1 MTKTRTCLAWSLA
14 LALALPALAAAGL
27 SPGPETEVI
36 SLAGASLTFR
46 GVSQDDWSGYSISPA
61 GDVNGDGYDDVVV
74 GAPYGG
80 TIEPYGEGT
89 TYLILGRPRDQ
100 WPANHMDLTMADASF
115 IGIAERSMTGRQV
128 YTAGDVNGDGY
139 DDFLANCYKCKSWS
153 GRSYLFLG
161 RPTVAWG
168 QNYPVEEA
176 DASFFGEGLG
186 DRSGYYTSTAGD
198 VNGDGLDDFLITA
211 TGNEEGGGFKAGQV
225 YLILGRAS
233 ADWGLGFGLGQSDA
247 SFIGEV
253 AGDVAGRS
261 AAGVGDVNGDGF
273 ADFLIGALFSS
284 YTAEDAGQAYLI
296 LGRAVADWGQAY
308 PLAQADASFV
318 GEAAGDQLGRRVARA
333 GDVNGDGYGDFL
345 LGASYN
351 DQAAPD
357 AGKAYLFLGRPAA
370 DWGMHHPA
378 AQADASFLGEAAED
392 QAGRRVSSAG
402 DVNHDGYADW
412 MIDATQ
418 SDRGYVDGGATYL
431 LFGRADADWGPD
443 FLLAQ
448 ADKIYVAEA
457 EADHAGY
464 DVAGL
469 GDFDGDGVDDIG
481 IGAWA
486 GDENGR
492 NSGQTYLLLTDL
504 PPAPVAFTPD
514 APQGRVA
521 EWHSFVTEYH
531 DGNGWQDL
539 TSLEL
544 SIGLF
549 VGDRK
554 GLSVLYDAPA
564 NALYLRNNAGTGWLG
579 PCTPG
584 QRLKLVNGVVQLD
597 CGLTT
602 ASNDGDEGMTVNWR
616 ARWGMPIGS
625 PRVMTAYLR
634 AVDSG
639 GLDSGFMPL
648 GTWTLNP

>member
-1 MTKTRTCLAWSLA
+1 MSNARTWLAWSLA
-14 LALALPALAAAGL
+14 LVLFVPGAAAAGRA
-27 SPGPETEVI
+27 PAPETEVI
-36 SLAGASLTFR
+36 SLAGANLTLR
-46 GVSQDDWSGYSISPA
+46 GVSQDDWSGYSVSPA
-61 GDVNGDGYDDVVV
+61 GDVNGDGCDDLVV
-74 GAPYGG
+74 GAPYAGP
-80 TIEPYGEGT
+80 TEPQGEGQA
-89 TYLILGRPRDQ
+89 YLVLGRPRGEWAAD
-100 WPANHMDLTMADASF
+100 HMDLSEADASF
-115 IGIAERSMTGRQV
+115 LGIAGRSMTGRQV

-139 DDFLANCYKCKSWS
+139 DDLLVNCYKCVSWS
-153 GRSYLFLG
+153 GHTYLFLG
-161 RPTVAWG
+161 RPAIAWG
-168 QNYPVEEA
+168 KDYPVEQA
-176 DASFFGEGLG
+176 DASFFGEAPG
-186 DRSGYYTSTAGD
+186 DRSGYYTATGGD

-211 TGNEEGGGFKAGQV
+211 TGNEDGGGFKAGQV

-233 ADWGLGFGLGQSDA
+233 ADWGLGFRLSQSDA

-261 AAGVGDVNGDGF
+261 AAWAGDVNGDGY

-284 YTAEDAGQAYLI
+284 YTGEDAGQAYLI
-296 LGRAVADWGQAY
+296 LGRADAGWGRDY

-351 DQAAPD
+351 DQTAVD

-370 DWGMHHPA
+370 DWGLRYPA
-378 AQADASFLGEAAED
+378 AEADATFVGEAAED

-402 DVNHDGYADW
+402 DINHDGYADW

-418 SDRGYVDGGATYL
+418 SDRSFADGGATYL
-431 LFGRADADWGPD
+431 FFGRASADWGQDVP
-443 FLLAQ
+443 LAQ
-448 ADKIYVAEA
+448 ADRIYTAEG

-464 DVAGL
+464 DMAGV
-469 GDFDGDGVDDIG
+469 GDFDGDGVDDIV

-486 GDENGR
+486 GEENGR
-492 NSGQTYLLLTDL
+492 NSGQTYVVLTDL
-504 PPAPVAFTPD
+504 APVPLSCTPD

-521 EWHSFVTEYH
+521 EWHSFVGVYH

-539 TSLEL
+539 STVQLV
-544 SIGLF
+544 IGVQ

-554 GLSVLYDAPA
+554 GLTLEYRAA
-564 NALYLRNNAGTGWLG
+564 ENALYLRNKAGSGWLG

-584 QRLKLVNGVVQLD
+584 QRLKLSNGVVQLD
-597 CGLTT
+597 CALTT
-602 ASNDGDEGMTVNWR
+602 VGNDGDEGMTMSWR
-616 ARWGMPIGS
+616 ARWSMPVAS

-634 AVDSG
+634 GLDAGS
-639 GLDSGFMPL
+639 LDSGYVPL